1 MELANAAG
9 KRILFYNWTHI
20 DENIGG
26 GVNVYQKNLALAMV
40 NEGYD
45 VYYLNAGL
53 SYDKAGDVRLVEYEN
68 SLDKRIKCYE
78 IINTDLFSVIQ
89 VCPTYLKC
97 IY

>member
-45 VYYLNAGL
+45 W
-53 SYDKAGDVRLVEYEN
+53 SYVK
-68 SLDKRIKCYE
+68 I
-78 IINTDLFSVIQ
+78 
-89 VCPTYLKC
+89 
-97 IY
+97 